1 LKPTNAKSI
10 VFSAGNLSQNSE
22 TKSKGKKQF
31 QSYNSE
37 AGKIT
42 IKIQQT
48 IIHNKLSFDV
58 FEMYWQ
64 LKTQLKRME

>member
-1 LKPTNAKSI
+1 MQKVLYFRLAIYHKTAKQ
-10 VFSAGNLSQNSE
+10 NLRERNN
-22 TKSKGKKQF
+22 F
-31 QSYNSE
+31 NHNSE